1 MLRCTPG
8 AVLPAPGYCEG
19 PGSGDTG
26 AAVSE
31 GDVASSCAGRG
42 ADGDFAGRGVVFG
55 FAADASGSGS
65 AEAGAAVPEGVVAI
79 PCARR
84 GADGDFAGR
93 DVAFGFAADAG
104 GRGFTAVS
112 LGLDTFAG
120 EADASGLAAFAG

>member
-19 PGSGDTG
+19 PGSGDAG

-42 ADGDFAGRGVVFG
+42 ADGDFAGRGVAFG

-65 AEAGAAVPEGVVAI
+65 AEAGVAVPEGVVASS
-79 PCARR
+79 CARR

-93 DVAFGFAADAG
+93 GFVLGFTADAA
-104 GRGFTAVS
+104 GRGRSAVS
-112 LGLDTFAG
+112 LGLD
-120 EADASGLAAFAG
+120 